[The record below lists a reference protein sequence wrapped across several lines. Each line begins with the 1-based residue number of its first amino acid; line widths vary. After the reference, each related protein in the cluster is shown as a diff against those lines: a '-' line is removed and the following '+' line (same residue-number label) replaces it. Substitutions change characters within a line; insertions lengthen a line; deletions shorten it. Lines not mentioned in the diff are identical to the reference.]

1 MENDNRESCVSYDS
15 KKNVTSFQPSIQKSQ
30 YFRSFRSASRRFFG
44 LNNNN
49 NANSNINKRQANFGK
64 SNNNNNDKEE
74 DHNLE
79 NFHIENNGQFYS
91 SIENDRNSKFER
103 FATNDINISKTTNYN
118 KILNRSFKNLSN
130 AAKKRILNT
139 NLNYND
145 GTKSVSNLKINNFNK
160 QKLSNNNNHIKNKNK
175 LPMDKEEEEIV
186 EEERKNKGNSNSI
199 WTRRKFISKSQT
211 DLTSKSSKVTSFQ
224 VNAANK
230 NLIKPI
236 EDTSTT
242 SKLQGQTKRESN
254 LYQNIS
260 NSKSIDDSN
269 YFYYLFVYLYF
280 KIKYWKASI
289 YEYWE

>member
-1 MENDNRESCVSYDS
+1 MENDNREPCVSYDS

-49 NANSNINKRQANFGK
+49 NANSNISKRQANLGK
-64 SNNNNNDKEE
+64 SNNNDKEE

-79 NFHIENNGQFYS
+79 NFPIENNGQFYS

-145 GTKSVSNLKINNFNK
+145 GTKSVSNLKISNFNK
-160 QKLSNNNNHIKNKNK
+160 QKLNNNNHIKNKNK
-175 LPMDKEEEEIV
+175 LPMDKEEEEEIV

-224 VNAANK
+224 VSAANK
-230 NLIKPI
+230 NLIKPK

-242 SKLQGQTKRESN
+242 SKIQGQTKRESN

-260 NSKSIDDSN
+260 NSKSIDDSK
-269 YFYYLFVYLYF
+269 YFYYLFVYLFY

-289 YEYWE
+289 CEYWE

>member
-1 MENDNRESCVSYDS
+1 MENDNREPCVSYDS

-49 NANSNINKRQANFGK
+49 NANSNISKRQANLGK
-64 SNNNNNDKEE
+64 SNNNDKEE

-79 NFHIENNGQFYS
+79 NFPIENNGQFYS

-145 GTKSVSNLKINNFNK
+145 GTKSVSNLKISNFNK
-160 QKLSNNNNHIKNKNK
+160 QKLNNNNHIKNKNK
-175 LPMDKEEEEIV
+175 LPMDKEEEEEIV

-224 VNAANK
+224 VSAANK
-230 NLIKPI
+230 NLIKPK

-242 SKLQGQTKRESN
+242 SKIQGQTKRESN
-254 LYQNIS
+254 LHQNIS
-260 NSKSIDDSN
+260 NSKSIDDSK
-269 YFYYLFVYLYF
+269 YFYYLFVYLFY
-280 KIKYWKASI
+280 KIKYWKTSI
-289 YEYWE
+289 CEYWE